1 MRTSTTEHTFT
12 VATPFGGC
20 GGGALG
26 AQRAVQSFR
35 GSTGRVELLGGYDS
49 DPYACAAFR
58 YLTGVE
64 EACVDARA
72 LTPADVRR
80 LWGPVAPWAFIS
92 SPPCVGATALISH
105 AKASTDHYVEMNGLM
120 LPSTQTILDAY
131 GPDPSNLPA
140 FFIFENVPGL
150 GSEKRGGG
158 MLKKLFA
165 LFRSYKCFAIHKGHH
180 NARHIGGGAQ
190 NRVRLLV
197 LVRNIVRVPVFL
209 YKPPHR
215 EGLVVGDV
223 LGPLPLPDDP
233 RGGPMH
239 RTTRRMSFL
248 NRLRLWAIEAGKD
261 WRSLRDRTDAL
272 AMKIPDGVHA
282 SLYRVADEK
291 EAAPVVTCATR
302 PGGGALSVAD
312 SRVPVELVPDG
323 TAWNHGILGVLD
335 PQKPSGAVTGEGRPM
350 CGRFAVA
357 DERVPIDLAPA
368 EGTEWHPNVL
378 GVLGPRDVAGVVTTE
393 GRPTNGSFAVA
404 APVPV
409 DLMPEREP
417 FKGAYGVMAPDGT
430 AGAITR
436 EAAPSTGT
444 FAIAAPVP
452 VDLLGGE
459 RGWHDEILGVLA
471 PDQAVGAVTRRAG
484 PTTGRFSVAATV
496 PIDLTMPDGTFQHVN
511 AVAGW
516 NGASG
521 CVTTSPAP
529 SSGGIAAADP
539 RVPIDLR
546 PQPGNPNLHEN
557 KYLVLRWD
565 RASKSVI
572 TATRVGSGAPSVA
585 QPVDL
590 ETEAFRGS
598 YGVLSP
604 LEPSGAVKRNAFPT
618 TGPYSVAAPVP
629 VDLVPPRDCF
639 DAGYGVLAKH
649 QPSRAIAATSA
660 VGCGAYAVADDV
672 PRAPLELGLTCEPHA
687 GAYGVQDFA
696 EPAKTV
702 LAQGCIDN
710 TTAAVADP
718 RETPRYVILTCAQVE
733 QIVSGEM
740 PIPFAIVDPARPD
753 VALAIV
759 DDLKKPAYRLVRENG
774 PRGRVLE
781 KREPV
786 TVVLVSPD
794 DTWHRELTTLELAV
808 LQDFP
813 WMHRGV
819 PLDFGGGTT
828 EQRGIVGNAIP
839 PSVME
844 AVLKQIILSSL
855 ASAQSF
861 FLAPSDWD
869 VWVQGLR
876 DEGYEII
883 DAGHR
888 PLDFGGGVVL
898 DDGAVVKRKTKRGP
912 WHERRATAV
921 PARTDAHR

>member
-1 MRTSTTEHTFT
+1 VADVEHTFT

-26 AQRAVQSFR
+26 AQRAVQTFR
-35 GSTGRVELLGGYDS
+35 GLSGRVELLGGYDS
-49 DPYACAAFR
+49 DPYACKAFR

-72 LTPADVRR
+72 LTPEDVIR
-80 LWGPVAPWAFIS
+80 LWGPTAPWAFIS

-105 AKASTDHYVEMNGLM
+105 AKASTEHYVEMNELM
-120 LPSTQTILDAY
+120 LPSTRTILEAY
-131 GPDPSNLPA
+131 GPDPNKLPA
-140 FFIFENVPGL
+140 YFIFENVPGL
-150 GSEKRGGG
+150 GSDKRGGG

-165 LFRSYKCFAIHKGHH
+165 LFRSYKCFAVHQGHH
-180 NARHIGGGAQ
+180 NARHVGGGAQ
-190 NRVRLLV
+190 NRVRLLIV
-197 LVRNIVRVPVFL
+197 VRNIVRVPVFL
-209 YKPPHR
+209 HKPPYQ

-239 RTTRRMSFL
+239 GTTRRMSFL

-272 AMKIPDGVHA
+272 AMKVPKDAHA
-282 SLYRVADEK
+282 NLYRVADEK
-291 EAAPVVTCATR
+291 EASPVVTCATR

-312 SRVPVELVPDG
+312 SRVPVELAPTDAGWHDDILGVLAPKQVAGTVTRKAGPTTGRFSIAAPVPVELVPDG

-357 DERVPIDLAPA
+357 DERVPIDL
-368 EGTEWHPNVL
+368 
-378 GVLGPRDVAGVVTTE
+378 
-393 GRPTNGSFAVA
+393 
-404 APVPV
+404 VPK
-409 DLMPEREP
+409 REP
-417 FKGAYGVMAPDGT
+417 FSGAYGVLDGEAP
-430 AGAITR
+430 AGAVTR
-436 EAAPSTGT
+436 EAAPSTGS

-452 VDLLGGE
+452 VDL
-459 RGWHDEILGVLA
+459 
-471 PDQAVGAVTRRAG
+471 
-484 PTTGRFSVAATV
+484 S
-496 PIDLTMPDGTFQHVN
+496 MPEGTFQHAN

-516 NGASG
+516 TSASG
-521 CVTTSPAP
+521 TVTTSPAP

-546 PQPGNPNLHEN
+546 PQPGNENLHEN
-557 KYLVLRWD
+557 KYAVRPWNGH
-565 RASKSVI
+565 AKAVT
-572 TATRVGSGAPSVA
+572 TATRVGSGAQSVA
-585 QPVDL
+585 QPLDL

-598 YGVLSP
+598 YGVLS
-604 LEPSGAVKRNAFPT
+604 LMEPSGAVKRNAFPT

-629 VDLVPPRDCF
+629 VDLVPGKDCF
-639 DAGYGVLAKH
+639 DAGYGVLAKD

-660 VGCGAYAVADDV
+660 VGCGAYAIADEV
-672 PRAPLELGLTCEPHA
+672 PRAPLDLGLTCEPHA
-687 GAYGVQDFA
+687 GAYGVQGFDRA
-696 EPAKTV
+696 AKTV

-718 RETPRYVILTCAQVE
+718 RETPRYLILTYEQVE
-733 QIVSGEM
+733 RIVSGET

-753 VALAIV
+753 VPLAIV
-759 DDLKKPAYRLVRENG
+759 DDLKKPAYRIVRSTG
-774 PRGRVLE
+774 PRGRVIE
-781 KREPV
+781 KRVPV
-786 TVVLVSPD
+786 TIVLVSRD

-808 LQDFP
+808 LQSFP
-813 WMHRGV
+813 WQHHGV

-828 EQRGIVGNAIP
+828 EQRGIIGNAIP
-839 PSVME
+839 PTVME
-844 AVLKQIILSSL
+844 AVFKQILISSL

-869 VWVQGLR
+869 VWVQGLH
-876 DEGYEII
+876 DEGYEIL

-888 PLDFGGGVVL
+888 PVDFGGGVVL
-898 DDGAVVKRKTKRGP
+898 DDGAVVRRKRG
-912 WHERRATAV
+912 RRMTRSLSV
-921 PARTDAHR
+921 PMVDPRAGAPGRS